1 MKAELINPFVGST
14 VSVFSTMLGC
24 ELKRGQLSLNERFQ
38 HQYDI
43 SGIIG
48 LSGVVSGTVVVSLDE
63 RVALAATRI
72 MLGDA
77 PDAVNDEVVDAVGE
91 LTNMIAGSAKC
102 QLAHFSMSLALPT
115 VITGKDHMITFGS
128 RVHPICIPFE
138 SEWGPLTV
146 EVGLRDDSR

>member
-24 ELKRGQLSLNERFQ
+24 ELKRGQLSLNDKFQ

-48 LSGVVSGTVVVSLDE
+48 LSGPVSGTVVVSLDE
-63 RVALAATRI
+63 KVALAATRV

-77 PDAVNDEVVDAVGE
+77 PDTVNEEVVDAVGE
-91 LTNMIAGSAKC
+91 LTNMIAGSAKS
-102 QLAHFSMSLALPT
+102 QLAQFCMSLALPT
-115 VITGKDHMITFGS
+115 VITGKNHVITFGS
-128 RVHPICIPFE
+128 RVRPVCIPFE
-138 SEWGPLTV
+138 SQWGPLTV
-146 EVGLRDDSR
+146 EVGLLERE